1 MNVDELYSYAMST
14 TVLTAH
20 CTTLCRY
27 LRDGMATNKS
37 DVYAFG
43 VVLFEM
49 ISGKEAITRADSLG
63 AKSADRRSLAS
74 IVSVTLSFESQ
85 K

>member
-1 MNVDELYSYAMST
+1 
-14 TVLTAH
+14 
-20 CTTLCRY
+20 
-27 LRDGMATNKS
+27 MATNKS

-74 IVSVTLSFESQ
+74 IVSLTLIFDSQ

>member
-1 MNVDELYSYAMST
+1 
-14 TVLTAH
+14 
-20 CTTLCRY
+20 
-27 LRDGMATNKS
+27 MATNKS

-49 ISGKEAITRADSLG
+49 ISGKEAITRAADSLG

-74 IVSVTLSFESQ
+74 IVSLRPLALNLRNDKNFTII
-85 K
+85 

>member
-1 MNVDELYSYAMST
+1 
-14 TVLTAH
+14 
-20 CTTLCRY
+20 
-27 LRDGMATNKS
+27 MATNKS

-63 AKSADRRSLAS
+63 TKSADRRSLAS
-74 IVSVTLSFESQ
+74 IVSLTLSFESQ